1 MAFAVPDPWRTK
13 GPWIKLL
20 HGLWGET
27 WVAKPGLGARIQ
39 SETEE
44 RVQLD
49 REQLERLDE
58 IEENDRIIIRGSAG
72 TGKTLLA
79 VEAALPII
87 GMAFVIPIALSAL
100 IYKETLTSF
109 RIAGIAMT
117 IVSVVLLRL

>member
-13 GPWIKLL
+13 GPCIKRL
-20 HGLWGET
+20 HGLGGEP